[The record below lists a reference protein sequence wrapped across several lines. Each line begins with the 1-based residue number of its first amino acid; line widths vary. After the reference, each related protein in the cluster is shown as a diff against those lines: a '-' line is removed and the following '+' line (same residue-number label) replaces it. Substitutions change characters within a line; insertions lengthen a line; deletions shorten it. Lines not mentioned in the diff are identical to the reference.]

1 MGVRRE
7 ATQNIMTDKCFY
19 IRSKKNYIAEAK
31 GKVKK
36 LYLGNVI
43 LVFAV
48 TSWVTL
54 NFTLLDSGIL
64 SFLFCTIRQEGGG
77 GVQDEKF
84 ERAHL
89 EKVSN
94 LRYQSPTQEQ
104 EGTTK
109 F

>member
-1 MGVRRE
+1 MRRE

-19 IRSKKNYIAEAK
+19 IRSKKIYIAEAK

-43 LVFAV
+43 LVLSLSFAV

-64 SFLFCTIRQEGGG
+64 SFLFCTIRQEGGA
-77 GVQDEKF
+77 K
-84 ERAHL
+84 
-89 EKVSN
+89 SN
-94 LRYQSPTQEQ
+94 MRSLREQ
-104 EGTTK
+104 T
-109 F
+109 